1 MPLTLY
7 RYILRELLK
16 ILLLTTA
23 VLVTVMSFGAAI
35 KPMQDG
41 LLGPESLVR
50 FVLFTMPTVLS
61 FALPFAGAFAATL
74 VFTRLVSDNE
84 VLACSASG
92 LSYKRILMPAFLLGL
107 VLTVSMLILSNTV
120 IPGFWRAAKR
130 TVEGDVLGVL
140 VGQLNQ
146 NQPYIFR
153 DEGYVLYAQSAT
165 QRPPDQNQT
174 VAGLTP
180 EQYIELRGVAFGQ
193 FDPHTGEVFND
204 TTASRAGVLLVRD
217 QLTDRSFVTLR
228 VQDPVFYNAATGE
241 LRSDTARFGR
251 IDSDPI
257 YLPNPVEDEAVFFT
271 FQELIQLWN
280 EPDRFDQVRL
290 EKTQL
295 TQAILR
301 QEVRVSMYE
310 ALTAG
315 RPGEGFVVL
324 KGGIR
329 GDHYMLSSPG
339 VEQSGAGLLLSAEQ
353 GLPIVVDRYSNA
365 DLSGD
370 PELRFEASRG
380 IVTVTTSGFTGE
392 PEINLVL
399 RGVFLRDPL
408 LPDADPENEKA
419 EHVFAPMGWDGDLMA
434 ESGLNTMS
442 SAELGDLSEQQPYY
456 GSVDVREAK
465 ARLAHEMMSLSLKI
479 SGQAHTRAASAV
491 ACLLLIVLGA
501 VLAIRLKGR
510 MPLVVFF
517 WSFLLALLT
526 LLMIYTGQN
535 MATSLDEDFLT
546 TGGPNWG
553 QMVGLGILW
562 AGNLLTLTIIG
573 REYCR
578 IART

>member
-153 DEGYVLYAQSAT
+153 DEGYVLYAQSAV
-165 QRPPDQNQT
+165 QRPPDRDQT

-228 VQDPVFYNAATGE
+228 LQDPVFYNAATGE

-271 FQELIQLWN
+271 FQELVQLWN

-301 QEVRVSMYE
+301 QELRVSLQE
-310 ALTAG
+310 ALTTG

-329 GDHYMLSSPG
+329 GDHYMLSAPSVDWLDPEL
-339 VEQSGAGLLLSAEQ
+339 VLRSAE
-353 GLPIVVDRYSNA
+353 GLRITVDRYNSA
-365 DLSGD
+365 ALAGE
-370 PELRFEASRG
+370 PELRFEAELG
-380 IVTVTTSGFTGE
+380 IVTIATSGFTGE
-392 PEINLVL
+392 PEVMLTL
-399 RGVFLRDPL
+399 RGVRVLDPIL
-408 LPDADPENEKA
+408 QDSVNEKP

-434 ESGLNTMS
+434 EAGLDTMS

-456 GSVDVREAK
+456 GSVGVREAK
-465 ARLAHEMMSLSLKI
+465 ARLAHEMMALSLKI

-553 QMVGLGILW
+553 QMFGLGILW
-562 AGNLLTLTIIG
+562 AGNLLTLAIIG